1 MNIRTCLLTFSLVA
15 SSLLHPYAVSAQ
27 PAPPRPPQLPPPEA
41 TDPVA
46 LKLMQGFPPPPDK
59 LIQLGNVLQYPNS
72 RWAFHHMRELGPTA
86 TIWRGA
92 GPVSPLNKAL
102 RPLDD
107 VRFDDGQGGQL
118 SVLDWQRRTYTDA
131 LVVMHR
137 GQVVYERYDVG
148 MQPWQPHALWSM
160 SKSLTG
166 LLATQLIQEGRIDP
180 ARSVASYLPELKE
193 SAWGDATVQQTLDM
207 TAGVQYSE
215 DFSTPSSGIFQYL
228 IAGGLV
234 PAPASYPGP
243 RSTVAYLP
251 LVKKQGEHG
260 GGFHYKTVDTEVIGW
275 LLQRVTGQS
284 MAELLSQR
292 LWGPLGASDDGYIWV
307 DGNGAQ
313 LASVGVGA
321 TARDLARLGE
331 MLRLQGRFNGQQVL
345 SPAVIAEIRKGGD
358 PEKFKAAGQAMRA
371 GYSYHNFW
379 WVAHDRDG
387 SFEAKGL
394 NGQHLHINPTA
405 ELVVVK
411 LSSHP
416 VPNSAFTHTLDR
428 QAWAALAQ
436 ALKKP

>member
-15 SSLLHPYAVSAQ
+15 SSLLHPSAVSAQ

-59 LIQLGNVLQYPNS
+59 LIQLSNVLQYPNS

-180 ARSVASYLPELKE
+180 PGLGQMHQKQVEKMRIGPGGQRQMQIGPL
-193 SAWGDATVQQTLDM
+193 
-207 TAGVQYSE
+207 
-215 DFSTPSSGIFQYL
+215 
-228 IAGGLV
+228 AGGG
-234 PAPASYPGP
+234 AAKC
-243 RSTVAYLP
+243 STAFGSAL
-251 LVKKQGEHG
+251 
-260 GGFHYKTVDTEVIGW
+260 
-275 LLQRVTGQS
+275 R
-284 MAELLSQR
+284 
-292 LWGPLGASDDGYIWV
+292 WV
-307 DGNGAQ
+307 
-313 LASVGVGA
+313 
-321 TARDLARLGE
+321 
-331 MLRLQGRFNGQQVL
+331 
-345 SPAVIAEIRKGGD
+345 
-358 PEKFKAAGQAMRA
+358 
-371 GYSYHNFW
+371 
-379 WVAHDRDG
+379 
-387 SFEAKGL
+387 
-394 NGQHLHINPTA
+394 
-405 ELVVVK
+405 
-411 LSSHP
+411 
-416 VPNSAFTHTLDR
+416 
-428 QAWAALAQ
+428 
-436 ALKKP
+436 